1 MTGVEIF
8 LIFVGIIT
16 VVCSFIF
23 AERLEKN
30 DGKSNENVTA
40 INEEMVRKKVDEA
53 IDAALDDKVEDT
65 EAKMDKISN
74 EKILAMGDY
83 YKTVSDEITQNHS
96 EVMFLY
102 GMLNDKEKDIKNT
115 VRDVENLKKSIV
127 QMKSEEKEAED
138 KTKESNE
145 KENSNMVAE
154 NMADAQT
161 EPVSYEKNTEKHPV
175 ETKNNSDSTNGN
187 DEVDKRSVALSKKDA
202 KKKTNNND
210 MILKMYNSGKS
221 NIEIAKELKIGMGE
235 VRLVIDLY
243 KNRGDKN
250 EI

>member
-8 LIFVGIIT
+8 LIFVGVIT
-16 VVCSFIF
+16 IVCSFVF
-23 AERLEKN
+23 AERLEK
-30 DGKSNENVTA
+30 SNGNSTEGVTNISA
-40 INEEMVRKKVDEA
+40 EMVRKKVDEA

-83 YKTVSDEITQNHS
+83 YKTVSEEITQNHS

-127 QMKSEEKEAED
+127 ELKKEETENKVEEEVIQNKSQNMLQNDTENNSSEVEKEHTD
-138 KTKESNE
+138 VHIHNTESN
-145 KENSNMVAE
+145 K
-154 NMADAQT
+154 
-161 EPVSYEKNTEKHPV
+161 
-175 ETKNNSDSTNGN
+175 G
-187 DEVDKRSVALSKKDA
+187 VALSKKEVN
-202 KKKTNNND
+202 KKTNNND
-210 MILKMYNSGKS
+210 RILEMYNSGKD
-221 NIEIAKELKIGMGE
+221 NIDIAKELNIGIGE

-243 KNRGDKN
+243 KNRGEKN

>member
-8 LIFVGIIT
+8 LIFVGVIT
-16 VVCSFIF
+16 IVCSFVF
-23 AERLEKN
+23 AERLEK
-30 DGKSNENVTA
+30 SNGNSTEGVTN
-40 INEEMVRKKVDEA
+40 ISEEMVRKKVDEA

-83 YKTVSDEITQNHS
+83 YKTVSEEITQNHS

-127 QMKSEEKEAED
+127 ELKKEETENKVEEEVIQNKSQNMLQNDAENNSSEVEKEHTD
-138 KTKESNE
+138 VYIHNTESN
-145 KENSNMVAE
+145 K
-154 NMADAQT
+154 
-161 EPVSYEKNTEKHPV
+161 
-175 ETKNNSDSTNGN
+175 G
-187 DEVDKRSVALSKKDA
+187 VALSKKEVN
-202 KKKTNNND
+202 KKTNNND
-210 MILKMYNSGKS
+210 RILEMYNSGKD
-221 NIEIAKELKIGMGE
+221 NIDIAKELNIGIGE

-243 KNRGDKN
+243 KNRGEKN

>member
-8 LIFVGIIT
+8 LIFVGVIT
-16 VVCSFIF
+16 IVCSFVF
-23 AERLEKN
+23 AERLEK
-30 DGKSNENVTA
+30 SNGNSTEGVTN
-40 INEEMVRKKVDEA
+40 ISEEMVRKKVDEA

-83 YKTVSDEITQNHS
+83 YKTVSEEITQNHS

-127 QMKSEEKEAED
+127 ELKKEETENKVEEEVIQNKSQNMLQNDTENNSSEVEKEHTD
-138 KTKESNE
+138 VHIHNTESN
-145 KENSNMVAE
+145 K
-154 NMADAQT
+154 
-161 EPVSYEKNTEKHPV
+161 
-175 ETKNNSDSTNGN
+175 G
-187 DEVDKRSVALSKKDA
+187 VALSKKEVN
-202 KKKTNNND
+202 KKTNNND
-210 MILKMYNSGKS
+210 RILEMYNSGKD
-221 NIEIAKELKIGMGE
+221 NIDIAKELNIGIGE

-243 KNRGDKN
+243 KNRGEKN